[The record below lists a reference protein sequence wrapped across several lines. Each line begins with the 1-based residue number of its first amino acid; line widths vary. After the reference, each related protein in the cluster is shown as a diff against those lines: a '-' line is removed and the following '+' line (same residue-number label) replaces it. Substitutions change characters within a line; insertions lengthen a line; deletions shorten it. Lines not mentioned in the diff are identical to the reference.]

1 MIDKPLSNN
10 KPGRPLTP
18 ETILAAALNVS
29 PRTVK
34 RWASNPDTIQSCD
47 ENADKLAEAAHSYDP
62 EKTMEILLE
71 DVRHYR
77 RIVDEWLVGRRID

>member
-1 MIDKPLSNN
+1 MDKPLSNN

-18 ETILAAALNVS
+18 ETALAASLNVS

-34 RWASNPDTIQSCD
+34 RWTSHPDAIQSCD
-47 ENADKLAEAAHSYDP
+47 ENADKLAETAHSYGP
-62 EKTMEILLE
+62 QKTMEVLLE

-77 RIVDEWLVGRRID
+77 RIVDDWLMGRRID